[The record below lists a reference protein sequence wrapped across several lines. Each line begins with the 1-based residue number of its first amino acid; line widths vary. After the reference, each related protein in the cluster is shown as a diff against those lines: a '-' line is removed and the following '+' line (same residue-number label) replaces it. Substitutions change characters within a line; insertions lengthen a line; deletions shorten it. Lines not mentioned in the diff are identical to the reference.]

1 MSAPIFNPPARVAN
15 DVATATIAGYGL
27 AWSGMTG
34 GASGGLLNLRVGLRT
49 STLVDLAR
57 ALARVPGVRVTSGPA
72 ISARGDCYLVHCP
85 GFKMVLSAPALGD
98 DAAQALVSRTAPPA
112 LAVPCPLS
120 DALAD
125 LMSVRP
131 SRPAAEAQ
139 ETSAPAAR
147 AASSTTPT
155 TSTSTLRRAAPQPG
169 KTLARKKPLL
179 RKTPL
184 GRGGKLKR

>member
-15 DVATATIAGYGL
+15 DVATATIAGYAL
-27 AWSGMTG
+27 AWAGMTG
-34 GASGGLLNLRVGLRT
+34 GAAGGLLNLRVGLRT

-57 ALARVPGVRVTSGPA
+57 ALARLPGVRVTSGPP
-72 ISARGDCYLVHCP
+72 ISTRGDCYLVHCP

-120 DALAD
+120 DALAE
-125 LMSVRP
+125 LMTVRP
-131 SRPAAEAQ
+131 GRPPAEAQ
-139 ETSAPAAR
+139 EPQAPAAQT
-147 AASSTTPT
+147 SSPR
-155 TSTSTLRRAAPQPG
+155 TSTLRRAPLQPG
-169 KTLARKKPLL
+169 KTLAHKKPLL

-184 GRGGKLKR
+184 GPGRKLKP

>member
-15 DVATATIAGYGL
+15 DVATATVAGYGL
-27 AWSGMTG
+27 AWAGMTG
-34 GASGGLLNLRVGLRT
+34 GAAGGLLNLRVGLRT
-49 STLVDLAR
+49 SALVDVAR

-72 ISARGDCYLVHCP
+72 ISTRGDCYLVHCP

-112 LAVPCPLS
+112 LVVPCPLS
-120 DALAD
+120 EALTD
-125 LMSVRP
+125 LMGVRP
-131 SRPAAEAQ
+131 LRPAAEAQ
-139 ETSAPAAR
+139 EAPAPG
-147 AASSTTPT
+147 AAPPT

-184 GRGGKLKR
+184 GRGGKLKP